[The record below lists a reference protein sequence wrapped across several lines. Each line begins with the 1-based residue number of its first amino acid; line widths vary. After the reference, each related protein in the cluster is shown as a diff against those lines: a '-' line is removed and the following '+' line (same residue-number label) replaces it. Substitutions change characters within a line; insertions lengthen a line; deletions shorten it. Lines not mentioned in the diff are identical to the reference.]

1 MLLDDFVGSKRL
13 AASDF
18 IGDGGMGVSNGL
30 AEMNQLP
37 PDFATARRPFICP
50 RTGKPSVLINVKQ
63 RDGRPAYTVNKG
75 VKTPIRRSMPVMD
88 LLNSGHTRVPIWVLN
103 AATLRP
109 EQWAEIDK
117 KVILASRQP
126 LVAYEDM
133 RSANSY
139 GGFDAYGRMYLEY
152 QAMSD
157 PGEAVEDFD
166 LMTAGRHDQPLF
178 LNRATPLPCTHADFF
193 FSDRFMTI
201 SGNDSEPIDSL
212 TGEAMSQRVSERI
225 EDVTIGQVTGATY
238 GTQTAGSH
246 THQGT
251 ATVYGMANFTYRTN
265 KTNLTTPTGAN
276 PQSTVTDVLAMI
288 QTLQNNAFYGPFTL
302 YCSLSWNQFLG
313 SPYAYTNGSNW
324 AVNPSITLKMALEQL
339 EGIAAV
345 KTLPRW
351 SAPILSGGSA
361 GTYAMILI
369 DWKKAGR
376 AIDGRQPT
384 VLQWDSMGGMRHNF
398 KVWAIQV
405 PQMFA
410 EYSTNCALVY
420 ATTS

>member
-1 MLLDDFVGSKRL
+1 MYQVLDHNVSSPQFNVGGSMVRNGGMPSSTKSIRT
-13 AASDF
+13 SDF
-18 IGDGGMGVSNGL
+18 R
-30 AEMNQLP
+30 
-37 PDFATARRPFICP
+37 DFRRPFICP
-50 RTGKPSVLINVKQ
+50 RTGLPSVLVNKKDKHGNI
-63 RDGRPAYTVNKG
+63 RYTTNKG
-75 VKTPIRRSMPVMD
+75 VKTFLRESMPIMQAI
-88 LLNSGHTRVPIWVLN
+88 NSGYNVPIGMVN
-103 AATLRP
+103 AAMLRP
-109 EQWAEIDK
+109 EQYSEIDK
-117 KVILASRQP
+117 AVIKASRQP

-139 GGFDAYGRMYLEY
+139 SGFDAYGRMILEY

-166 LMTAGRHDQPLF
+166 LQTAARHDQPLF
-178 LNRATPLPCTHADFF
+178 LNRATPLPCTHADFY
-193 FSDRFMTI
+193 FSDRFMQI
-201 SGNDSEPIDSL
+201 SGQDGYEGVDTL
-212 TGEAMSQRVSERI
+212 TAEAMTARVSERI

-238 GTQTAGSH
+238 GTISAGSH

-251 ATVYGMANFTYRTN
+251 STVYGMANFTYRTN

-276 PQSTVTDVLAMI
+276 PQATVIDVLAMI
-288 QTLQNNAFYGPFTL
+288 QTLKALAFQGPFML
-302 YCSLSWNQFLG
+302 YNSLSWDQYLDND
-313 SPYAYTNGSNW
+313 YAFTNGSNW
-324 AVNPSITLKMALEQL
+324 AASPGQTLRERLKAIPAIQD
-339 EGIAAV
+339 V

-351 SAPILSGGSA
+351 SAPIMSGGSA
-361 GTYAMILI
+361 GTYAFLLI

-376 AIDGRQPT
+376 AIDGRPPT

>member
-1 MLLDDFVGSKRL
+1 MPFLDDYVGAPQ
-13 AASDF
+13 AAPKEFRAAPS
-18 IGDGGMGVSNGL
+18 L
-30 AEMNQLP
+30 
-37 PDFATARRPFICP
+37 FAANEGASRDKISSHFRDSHRPFLDPWGYPAILVN
-50 RTGKPSVLINVKQ
+50 TGKWT
-63 RDGRPAYTVNKG
+63 RDGKG
-75 VKTPIRRSMPVMD
+75 GRSPIRQQARIKD
-88 LLNSGHTRVPIWVLN
+88 LLNAPRMPGRLVDQVPLWALN

-109 EQWAEIDK
+109 EQWAEIDR
-117 KVILASRQP
+117 KVIKASRQP

-133 RSANSY
+133 RKASSY

-166 LMTAGRHDQPLF
+166 LMTQGRHDQPLF

-193 FSDRFMTI
+193 FSDRFMQI
-201 SGNDSEPIDSL
+201 SGNDGYESIDTL
-212 TGEAMSQRVSERI
+212 TGEAMSARVSERI
-225 EDVTIGQVTGATY
+225 EDVTIGTVTGATY

-251 ATVYGMANFTYRTN
+251 STVYGLTSFTYRST

-276 PQSTVTDVLAMI
+276 PNATIVDIADMI
-288 QTLQNNAFYGPFTL
+288 QTLNDNAFYGPFTL
-302 YCSLSWNQFLG
+302 YLSRPWNEFLVQ
-313 SPYAYTNGSNW
+313 PYAYTNGSNW
-324 AVNPSITLKMALEQL
+324 ATAPSMNLQQALEA
-339 EGIAAV
+339 IPNIDSV
-345 KTLPRW
+345 KVLPRL
-351 SAPILSGGSA
+351 SSGFQAILV
-361 GTYAMILI
+361 

-376 AIDGRQPT
+376 AIDGRTPT

-405 PQMFA
+405 PQFLA
-410 EYSTNCALVY
+410 EYSTNAAILH